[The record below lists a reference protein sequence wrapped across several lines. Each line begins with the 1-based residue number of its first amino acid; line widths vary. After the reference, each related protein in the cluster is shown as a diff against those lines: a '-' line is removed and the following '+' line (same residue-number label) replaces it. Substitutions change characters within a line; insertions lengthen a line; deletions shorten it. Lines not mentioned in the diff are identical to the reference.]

1 MNRYEEWIVN
11 YKGDIYRKCKEVSI
25 EMQQVFPEL
34 RIAKGLVT
42 IMENGKDYQHQWLL
56 DEENNIVDP
65 TRRQWLGIEEFELP
79 LPKGRGFLFQ
89 RQLLGLRSQVLHY
102 LHKRLFPWFP
112 RYFLLKQIQH
122 CSLN

>member
-11 YKGDIYRKCKEVSI
+11 YKGDIYRKCKEVPI

-65 TRRQWLGIEEFELP
+65 TRRQWLGIEEYKEIKEGDP
-79 LPKGRGFLFQ
+79 YPKGKCMNCGEFVFSDC
-89 RQLLGLRSQVLHY
+89 GYSNV
-102 LHKRLFPWFP
+102 
-112 RYFLLKQIQH
+112 
-122 CSLN
+122 CSPECHLEMEKDF